1 MTKHNLPELS
11 RETIEQ
17 LVALRGT
24 NKSEFYALVYAL
36 RAAGWTLRAIAVPL
50 DVSRTC
56 VDGWKQKYTSDT
68 PLPEVEPLPVVAV
81 KDRTHDTKKF
91 TLTDEEAAELRE
103 LATEASQVRRFTDVN
118 APSRKA
124 AAELESLLLA
134 YSQRGASYLQLA
146 KACGVSR
153 TSITQRLDKHR

>member
-11 RETIEQ
+11 FDTVEQ
-17 LVALRGT
+17 LVALRET
-24 NKSEFYALVYAL
+24 NRSEFYALIHAL
-36 RAAGWTLRAIAVPL
+36 RAAGWPLRAIAVPL
-50 DVSRTC
+50 NVSRTC
-56 VDGWKQKYTSDT
+56 VDDWKQKYTPDT
-68 PLPEVEPLPVVAV
+68 PLPEVEPLPVVPV
-81 KDRTHDTKKF
+81 QDRTPTSKKF
-91 TLTDEEAAELRE
+91 ILTDEETTQLRQ
-103 LATEASQVRRFTDVN
+103 LATDASTVRRFTDIN

-153 TSITQRLDKHR
+153 SSITQRLGKHK